1 MKKNIGIPIYRGF
14 IVKHLGPTNFLGE
27 RIKIIDDRFNQ
38 SVTIGYKYDAGNSMG
53 QAMSYLKESG
63 FSVVAVV
70 YMNKNNIV
78 LCDTDFTEL
87 KDGNK

>member
-38 SVTIGYKYDAGNSMG
+38 SVTIGYKYDAGNSMD

-70 YMNKNNIV
+70 YMKKKDII
-78 LCDTDFTEL
+78 LCLMDFQDLESEE
-87 KDGNK
+87 